1 MDRIEDIGKYWWE
14 KKEKP
19 GAREGQVGRENTG
32 DIRKKRR
39 Q

>member
-1 MDRIEDIGKYWWE
+1 ME
-14 KKEKP
+14 KMEKP
-19 GAREGQVGRENTG
+19 VAGAGEGQEGRENTG